1 MKHLEVVGAVI
12 TRDGKVLCAQRGE
25 GGQLAGA
32 WEFPG
37 GKLEPGEK
45 PEAALRREILEELDC
60 TIEVDGLVTSTT
72 YDYDFAR
79 ITLTTYWSTL
89 TDGTPRATEHAE
101 LRWVSPADLDALDW
115 APADVP
121 AVRIIEG
128 VLAT

>member
-37 GKLEPGEK
+37 GKLEPGEQ
-45 PEAALRREILEELDC
+45 PEAALRREIHEELEC
-60 TIEVDGLVTSTT
+60 TIEVGQEVTTTT

-89 TDGTPRATEHAE
+89 TKGTPQATEHAE
-101 LRWVSPADLDALDW
+101 LRWVAPTELATLAW

-121 AVRIIEG
+121 AVRII
-128 VLAT
+128 VDALAS